1 MASTDATIRRALLLM
16 AEEEEKSQMYVIASI
31 FKIQLV
37 CESPGVTDVSNNLS
51 LLFFNRKSQKRLTTH
66 DVLAVTCQPTIFT
79 FE

>member
-37 CESPGVTDVSNNLS
+37 CESPGVTVVSNNLS
-51 LLFFNRKSQKRLTTH
+51 LLFFNRKNQR
-66 DVLAVTCQPTIFT
+66 D
-79 FE
+79 